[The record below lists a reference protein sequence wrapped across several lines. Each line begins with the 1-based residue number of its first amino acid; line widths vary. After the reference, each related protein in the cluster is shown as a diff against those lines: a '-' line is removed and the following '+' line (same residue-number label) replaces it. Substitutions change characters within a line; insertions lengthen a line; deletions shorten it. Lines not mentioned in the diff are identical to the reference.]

1 MKTQIK
7 CSGPFPIG
15 LVKTII
21 VGAGILSLAL
31 SGARADSVTNR
42 VETTSLPTQAVPGA
56 EAESGLITPRDSTSI
71 AAPAEKMELQVER
84 GDAMQKG
91 NVIVLQEPDEMTLH
105 RSGPLLEL
113 PVGAPSKDSPVVRLF
128 EPAPQPLPPG
138 GSKDSLLN
146 ESERP
151 WPVIASGAT
160 MGNSWSEPDLYQ
172 AQGFIALRW

>member
-7 CSGPFPIG
+7 CSGQFPIG

-31 SGARADSVTNR
+31 SEGAKADNVTNR
-42 VETTSLPTQAVPGA
+42 VETTSLPTQAVPSA
-56 EAESGLITPRDSTSI
+56 ETGLLTPLDSTSI

-105 RSGPLLEL
+105 RSGPMLEL
-113 PVGAPSKDSPVVRLF
+113 PVGTPSKDSPVVRLF
-128 EPAPQPLPPG
+128 EPTPQPAPPG

-160 MGNSWSEPDLYQ
+160 MGNSWSEPDLHQ